1 MALARVE
8 HLSFTYPD
16 VAAPALTD
24 VSLELE
30 PGEIVALL
38 GPSGSGKT
46 TLVRALAGLVP
57 HFHGGRFSG
66 RVEVGGRDTRTASPA
81 DLAGTVATVFQD
93 PEDQIL
99 MALVRND
106 VAFGLE
112 NLGTASEEIW
122 PRVDAALDA
131 LGAAHLAE
139 RRTNELSG
147 GELQRVCLAA
157 ALAVRPG
164 LVLLDEPTSQLDPDA
179 TQRLLAE
186 IDGSGAAV
194 VLSEQRTERALSVA
208 DRVLFLEDGR
218 LLCDAPRNEGLDWLA
233 EHRPRYLPV
242 GPAADVDAPEPGP
255 VVARASGISF
265 AYRSGI
271 PVLDGA
277 GLELRRGE
285 VVALQGPNG
294 SGKTTLAKI
303 LAGLL
308 DPDAGTV
315 AVEGR
320 AGLLLQDPGR
330 YLACERVL
338 DEVALGARDEAQ
350 ARRALGR
357 VGLAWAEERHPRD
370 LSSGE
375 RERLGLAAVTV
386 TEPDL
391 LVLDEPTRGVDP
403 DRKAT
408 LAAWLFAYAAEG
420 RAVLVA
426 THDRTFPAHRRVSLG
441 AAVREE
447 EPVAV

>member
-1 MALARVE
+1 
-8 HLSFTYPD
+8 
-16 VAAPALTD
+16 
-24 VSLELE
+24 
-30 PGEIVALL
+30 
-38 GPSGSGKT
+38 
-46 TLVRALAGLVP
+46 
-57 HFHGGRFSG
+57 
-66 RVEVGGRDTRTASPA
+66 
-81 DLAGTVATVFQD
+81 
-93 PEDQIL
+93 

-112 NLGTASEEIW
+112 NLGTAPEEIW

-131 LGAAHLAE
+131 LGAAHLAG

-179 TQRLLAE
+179 TARLLAE
-186 IDGSGAAV
+186 VEGSGAAV

-218 LLCDAPRNEGLDWLA
+218 LLLDARAATTASPGSPSIGRTTCRPSPPPTLTGPSRARSSRAPRVCRSRTAPGSRCSTAPLS
-233 EHRPRYLPV
+233 RS
-242 GPAADVDAPEPGP
+242 AAARSSRSRART
-255 VVARASGISF
+255 ARARR
-265 AYRSGI
+265 RSRRSSPACSI
-271 PVLDGA
+271 PTPA
-277 GLELRRGE
+277 RSKR
-285 VVALQGPNG
+285 
-294 SGKTTLAKI
+294 
-303 LAGLL
+303 
-308 DPDAGTV
+308 
-315 AVEGR
+315 EGR

-338 DEVALGARDEAQ
+338 DEVALGAHDESE

-357 VGLAWAEERHPRD
+357 VGLAWAEDRHPRD

-375 RERLGLAAVTV
+375 RERLGLAAVAV
-386 TEPDL
+386 GEPDL

-403 DRKAT
+403 DRKAA
-408 LAAWLFAYAAEG
+408 LAEWLFAYAAEG

-426 THDRTFPAHRRVSLG
+426 THDRTFPAHRRVEIG
-441 AAVREE
+441 AVREE